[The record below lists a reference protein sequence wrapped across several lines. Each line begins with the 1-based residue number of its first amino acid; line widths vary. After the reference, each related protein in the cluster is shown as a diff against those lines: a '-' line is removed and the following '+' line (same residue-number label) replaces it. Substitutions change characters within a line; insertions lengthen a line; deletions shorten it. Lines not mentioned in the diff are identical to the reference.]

1 MNLRLWACRHMF
13 HIIEKD
19 KEEIEI
25 NIDEYGDSYVRD
37 VTVDELKDVSKI
49 DLLSRR
55 C

>member
-1 MNLRLWACRHMF
+1 MTLRSWAGRHMF

-19 KEEIEI
+19 KEQIES
-25 NIDEYGDSYVRD
+25 NVDEYGDSYVRD

-49 DLLSRR
+49 NLPRGR